1 MATLADALQRYN
13 LTGPGAREASLAMMP
28 FASLLRLGQSRSA
41 TERSFLKSDSI
52 PSILIRA
59 RAIITDMVK
68 SLTQIN
74 DEKDKQRIISDRIQ
88 RIEAENRLEAG
99 LPEQFKNQEG
109 EENKPEDT
117 SILAGILASLGQLIR
132 NMIRRI
138 FQVTRS
144 VTQAIRSVVD
154 FSRRLAVRAIPG
166 VGLLASAIGA
176 FRAIDAVREGRP
188 ASEGFRE
195 GRESVFG
202 TFENYL
208 FGGTAETQR
217 QRETNEAGQERPEG
231 RENLPIG
238 DFQTEL
244 NNVSSR
250 LGINPNDLLT
260 VMAAES
266 ELGRLSP
273 DEAARNR
280 NPRSSATG
288 LIQFMESTARGLGT
302 TTAEL
307 GRMTA
312 AQQMQ
317 YVERYFRSVGLPRG
331 ADAATI
337 YAYVFLPGR
346 ARSPDGVLTR
356 RGESYYNANPNLDAN
371 GDGVITISDLNVVL
385 GRVSPRAYRIET
397 EQRRVETTSPAASP
411 APAPPASQSSPAP
424 APPAPAPPASQS
436 SPAPAPP
443 APPPPAPTAE
453 PPRQQHSLNTPGSPN
468 VEQPLGQNR
477 QIASVNPNPGNLQI
491 QPVVIYVE
499 NVGVA

>member
-74 DEKDKQRIISDRIQ
+74 GEKDKQRIISDRIQ

-99 LPEQFKNQEG
+99 SPEQFKNQEG

-176 FRAIDAVREGRP
+176 FRAIDAVREGRT
-188 ASEGFRE
+188 AGEGYRE

-202 TFENYL
+202 TFTNWL
-208 FGGTAETQR
+208 FGQSNETRVRENQERQSQEYIGSQGVRGDERTAMQFFMSQGWTMAQAAGIVGNLIQESSLDPTRLNPRENAQGIAQWTPVGNRQQR
-217 QRETNEAGQERPEG
+217 VEQYLGRPIRETSFEDQLRAIQWEFTTSEAPAANRLRATTTPEEAAAVVDQFYERSAGTERGIRINNARRLFQAGQQNSQER
-231 RENLPIG
+231 
-238 DFQTEL
+238 
-244 NNVSSR
+244 
-250 LGINPNDLLT
+250 
-260 VMAAES
+260 
-266 ELGRLSP
+266 
-273 DEAARNR
+273 
-280 NPRSSATG
+280 RSS
-288 LIQFMESTARGLGT
+288 
-302 TTAEL
+302 
-307 GRMTA
+307 
-312 AQQMQ
+312 
-317 YVERYFRSVGLPRG
+317 
-331 ADAATI
+331 
-337 YAYVFLPGR
+337 
-346 ARSPDGVLTR
+346 
-356 RGESYYNANPNLDAN
+356 
-371 GDGVITISDLNVVL
+371 
-385 GRVSPRAYRIET
+385 
-397 EQRRVETTSPAASP
+397 ETTQTTSESPPGPPVVPSSASP
-411 APAPPASQSSPAP
+411 TPPAQPASQSSPAP

-443 APPPPAPTAE
+443 APAPPAPTAE

-477 QIASVNPNPGNLQI
+477 QIASVNLNPGNLQI